1 MQENNWNGQPPYQQ
15 PYGWH
20 EPERKGFAIA
30 SLVLG
35 ILSLV
40 LCCLY
45 GGLLFGIPGLI
56 LGIVSLVKHESKM
69 GMAIAGIITSA
80 FGLVYGIMMLMAIV
94 MTFQFGMGISEEAYT
109 RMQEELYGAVLG
121 EPEQKPGNESVPAG
135 TEEAGVMDGA
145 AEEDAENP
153 FGGNSYALGDG
164 SVVYFEENGNFIWYD
179 DDAVHEDN
187 YAMGTYDVYRAELA
201 ESYIVTYLGEYG
213 VTEDELADL
222 YQSNAG
228 AEGSAEENF
237 TCLVLHN
244 ESVIRDGEEQVT
256 EPYDTNYMG
265 FYTGDSYD
273 AVDMAGA
280 EDALFTKR

>member
-145 AEEDAENP
+145 AEEDEENP
-153 FGGNSYALGDG
+153 FGGNAYALTDG
-164 SVVYFEENGNFIWYD
+164 SVVYFEENGDFIWYD

-228 AEGSAEENF
+228 DEGSAEENF

>member
-1 MQENNWNGQPPYQQ
+1 MQENNWNGQPPYQP
-15 PYGWH
+15 PYGRH

-94 MTFQFGMGISEEAYT
+94 MTFQFGMNINEETYT
-109 RMQEELYGAVLG
+109 RMQEELYGAMFG
-121 EPEQKPGNESVPAG
+121 ESEQKPENESVPAG
-135 TEEAGVMDGA
+135 AEGPGLPDDA
-145 AEEDAENP
+145 AEEDVENP
-153 FGGNSYALGDG
+153 FGGNSYAPGDG
-164 SVVYFEENGNFIWYD
+164 SAVYFEENGNFIWYD
-179 DDAVHEDN
+179 DDAVREDN

-222 YQSNAG
+222 YQGNAG
-228 AEGSAEENF
+228 GGASAPEDF
-237 TCLVLHN
+237 TCLVFHY
-244 ESVIRDGEEQVT
+244 ESVIWEGEEQVT
-256 EPYDTNYMG
+256 EPYDRNYMG
-265 FYTGDSYD
+265 FYVNDCYD

-280 EDALFTKR
+280 KNVLFTKQ